1 MFSIP
6 LPIILS
12 FYVTEEISD
21 ENEFQLINE
30 SEGELEKFINDK
42 FYETLV
48 NRIKSEI
55 TLALTEHNLLSM
67 NSDENILLSTNDLVK
82 QNLNCNKLRDNDALI
97 TALNDEITFLRKEIL
112 SKDKII
118 ELVIKERSS
127 NNYARY
133 VNNTNDRV
141 IIENGNN
148 LNSKDS
154 LLTSENFVKHNDQ
167 NGLINK
173 SCENKCDENN
183 GNIIDR
189 SKEFKK
195 VKSTKGNKKS
205 ITILG
210 DSMLKD
216 IKPFKMRNSLP
227 NHKLFV
233 KSFSGATVEE
243 MGDYMKP
250 SLKFDPDHIIIHSG
264 TNDLKS
270 NKDAA
275 EIATDIIKL
284 ANNAKTDTNAVTI
297 SGIIPRHDGLNEKAT
312 KVNDFLKI
320 KTNIYNLG
328 FIENNNFI
336 TETHLNKKGL
346 HLNYKG
352 TCVLVK
358 NLLHCINN

>member
-1 MFSIP
+1 M
-6 LPIILS
+6 
-12 FYVTEEISD
+12 
-21 ENEFQLINE
+21 
-30 SEGELEKFINDK
+30 EKFINDK

-55 TLALTEHNLLSM
+55 TLAQTEHNLLSM

-97 TALNDEITFLRKEIL
+97 TALNDEITFLGKETL

-141 IIENGNN
+141 IIENGNHLNLKNGNN
-148 LNSKDS
+148 LNLKNGNNLNLKDS

-167 NGLINK
+167 NDLINK

-297 SGIIPRHDGLNEKAT
+297 SGIISPS
-312 KVNDFLKI
+312 
-320 KTNIYNLG
+320 
-328 FIENNNFI
+328 
-336 TETHLNKKGL
+336 
-346 HLNYKG
+346 
-352 TCVLVK
+352 
-358 NLLHCINN
+358 